1 MNCRSLFFIIL
12 TLLSSNKSWGQF
24 TALNSY
30 FNLATNGYTYFLDVK
45 LVDDSL
51 TIFGD
56 IAEDTIS
63 KRQNVFLAR
72 MDTLGNISKIKFFF
86 DPLGQSE
93 NLINRNAQIS
103 TTLDGGYIFTTVP
116 FERNNNV
123 VFYKTNKNFELE
135 FAKEFELDNCTV
147 YSINSIEV
155 ENSYFIGLDVC
166 TQNGNDHDYCIVKT
180 DLHGNKLWHKFYG
193 TEDNYEWLR
202 NIKSFKYGEVTLLG
216 NQSINNQGRV
226 AITTIVTSGMVVK
239 EIFNMGD
246 GEGNIYDID
255 TLDNGDYIYICSQL
269 KDIVDYNSSLRIY
282 RIDSQGEVIWKKVIN
297 DDVFNAYLYRM
308 HRNAN
313 GTYTIIGKE
322 EGKGRSLC
330 ITQDGE
336 VLWQHI
342 YKLPFSPMPI
352 QYYSGLL
359 GMTALPSGNII
370 ACGYFRDLTDLKDE
384 EQGWLVKLDADGC
397 IDKNCKTLLGDQEV
411 IEIDELKVGV
421 YPNPSNGLLKVNIP
435 YGQNMDDCM
444 IKIYDIVGNVILNK
458 KLFEGVNDIDL
469 GKDVTSGV
477 LIYNVSSDSGKSLK
491 SGKLIITK

>member
-1 MNCRSLFFIIL
+1 MKPMKIIVL
-12 TLLSSNKSWGQF
+12 IFLVLVSYTCWGQF
-24 TALNSY
+24 TALNKY
-30 FNLATNGYTYFLDVK
+30 YRQGERTVFNDVIIN
-45 LVDDSL
+45 DDSL
-51 TIFGD
+51 TILGD
-56 IAEDTIS
+56 IFHPDSLNLRNVCVFRTDT
-63 KRQNVFLAR
+63 NGV
-72 MDTLGNISKIKFFF
+72 ISKIKVLY
-86 DPLGQSE
+86 DPMGLSPNLISE
-93 NLINRNAQIS
+93 NVKLTQ
-103 TTLDGGYIFTTVP
+103 TLDGGFIFTSGP
-116 FERNNNV
+116 FTNPSSFFLFKLSYNFDIDFVKEIELGKCNV
-123 VFYKTNKNFELE
+123 YDIKVL
-135 FAKEFELDNCTV
+135 
-147 YSINSIEV
+147 EV

-180 DLHGNKLWHKFYG
+180 DLQGNKLWHKFYG

-226 AITTIVTSGMVVK
+226 AITTIDTSGMVVK

-255 TLDNGDYIYICSQL
+255 TLDNGEYIYICSQL

-491 SGKLIITK
+491 SGKLIIKK

>member
-1 MNCRSLFFIIL
+1 MNSRFLFFIIL
-12 TLLSSNKSWGQF
+12 TFLSLNKSWGQF
-24 TALNSY
+24 TALNSFY
-30 FNLATNGYTYFLDVK
+30 NLATNGYTFFLDVK
-45 LVDDSL
+45 FVNDSS

-63 KRQNVFLAR
+63 NRQNVFLAR
-72 MDTLGNISKIKFFF
+72 MDTLGNISKIKYFF

-103 TTLDGGYIFTTVP
+103 TTSDGGYIFTSVP
-116 FERNNNV
+116 FKRNTNV
-123 VFYKTNKNFELE
+123 IFYKTNPNFEVE
-135 FAKEFELDNCTV
+135 FAKEFELENCTV
-147 YSINSIEV
+147 YSINTIEV

-166 TQNGNDHDYCIVKT
+166 TQNGDDHDYCIVKT
-180 DLHGNKLWHKFYG
+180 DLQGNKLWHKFYG
-193 TEDNYEWLR
+193 TVDNYEWLR
-202 NIKSFKYGEVTLLG
+202 NIKSYKDGEITLLG
-216 NQSINNQGRV
+216 NQSINDQGR
-226 AITTIVTSGMVVK
+226 ATITTIDTSGIVINEV
-239 EIFNMGD
+239 FNLGD

-282 RIDSQGEVIWKKVIN
+282 RINSQGEVIWKKVIN
-297 DDVFNAYLYRM
+297 DDVFNAYLYHM
-308 HRNAN
+308 HRNGN

-330 ITQDGE
+330 INQDGE

-352 QYYSGLL
+352 EYYSGLL

-384 EQGWLVKLDADGC
+384 EQGWLVKMDADGC
-397 IDKNCKTLLGDQEV
+397 IDKNSKTLLSDYE
-411 IEIDELKVGV
+411 EIPVDELQVGV
-421 YPNPSNGLLKVNIP
+421 YPNPSNGLLKVNLPSEVTTEACSIVF
-435 YGQNMDDCM
+435 
-444 IKIYDIVGNVILNK
+444 YDIIGNKLLNK
-458 KLFEGVNDIDL
+458 TLSPGINQIDL
-469 GKDVTSGV
+469 NSKVSSGV
-477 LIYNVSSDSGKSLK
+477 LIYTIITEKGTLIK